1 VRTVPFV
8 PFAGPSAGLGQAQ
21 TVQIA
26 PSNLPFWQQILIPVG
41 QSIGGAVSSRIAY
54 GRHPAPYTSPF
65 GGGYGSQ
72 FYFDPGTGQPY
83 TGAGFGGFDPKM
95 LLLFGG
101 GIALL
106 MMLSRR

>member
-1 VRTVPFV
+1 MQP
-8 PFAGPSAGLGQAQ
+8 
-21 TVQIA
+21 A
-26 PSNLPFWQQILIPVG
+26 PSTYVIPPSPYQWWQQILIPFG

-54 GRHPAPYTSPF
+54 GKQPAPYTTPY

-83 TGAGFGGFDPKM
+83 AGGGLGGFDPKI

-106 MMLSRR
+106 MMLRR